1 MNLFFLWFG
10 GVKLWHMLART
21 ARTFQ
26 ADEGILMLLLLLAA
40 VAGIKIEAEIKLDDV
55 NPEHNS

>member
-10 GVKLWHMLART
+10 GVKLWRMLART

-26 ADEGILMLLLLLAA
+26 ADEGILMLLLLLLLFAA
-40 VAGIKIEAEIKLDDV
+40 V
-55 NPEHNS
+55 